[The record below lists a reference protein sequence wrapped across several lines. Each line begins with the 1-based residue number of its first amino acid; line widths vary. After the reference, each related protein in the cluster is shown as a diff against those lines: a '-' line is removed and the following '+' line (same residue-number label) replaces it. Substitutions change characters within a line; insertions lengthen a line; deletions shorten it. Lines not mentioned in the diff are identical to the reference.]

1 MCDDFPGKIVVLIH
15 ANPEPRNFPLNK
27 KHSLTI
33 SNLDKQ
39 KKIRETVKES
49 KCTQYFSNNK
59 F

>member
-39 KKIRETVKES
+39 KKIIEKVKES
-49 KCTQYFSNNK
+49 KCTK
-59 F
+59 